1 MNINSEKEM
10 FKLRNSNNSKQNEKN
25 ILKRNRLENTTN
37 SIKNYTNCSKNN
49 NINDFNTI
57 VHEDLNKTEKGKNG
71 KTKKKIKTLNTQGN
85 LIKKLTIQKNNLH
98 TSLNDSK
105 RNMFIKRTHNSNIN
119 DKMKSF
125 NNNNE
130 NFKSIE
136 DIFYKTCIS
145 NDTRQVFP
153 ISKNTKKRNDD
164 NEIEIKI
171 NDFKESKAE
180 VDPFDLDF
188 IFMNNA
194 NDIKNVLKEIITNK
208 KLKYKVRKNG
218 YLVYKNNN
226 QIEFEINKINNENNL
241 YIIRVVKKQGNY
253 LICKDI
259 IKNIINKIK

>member
-1 MNINSEKEM
+1 MNINNEKEI

-25 ILKRNRLENTTN
+25 ILKRNKLENTTN
-37 SIKNYTNCSKNN
+37 SIKNYTNISKNHN
-49 NINDFNTI
+49 MNDFNTI

-85 LIKKLTIQKNNLH
+85 LIKKFTIQKNHLH
-98 TSLNDSK
+98 SSLNDSK
-105 RNMFIKRTHNSNIN
+105 RNMFIKRTHNSNLN
-119 DKMKSF
+119 DKM

-145 NDTRQVFP
+145 NDTRQAFP
-153 ISKNTKKRNDD
+153 IPKNVKKRNDD

-241 YIIRVVKKQGNY
+241 YIIRVVKRQGKY
-253 LICKDI
+253 HIFKDI